1 MDLKIRVM
9 KIKGLLFGLFACAA
23 LAACTND
30 DIVENNGKGE
40 QEKVKANLTLVIGAA
55 TNSSRAAD
63 HNETGDTTDPGT
75 GVESGVTDAVVL
87 LHKEDKE
94 FAFFLTSEQLNQQGS
109 GSSITYEPQ
118 LKVAESGN
126 YGVIVILNP
135 CQEIKTAIN
144 TFIGD
149 GTLPSGK
156 ESMYDYITSYEVKAA
171 QEGEPTSVIAT
182 ENKFMMVNKVAV
194 TADVVSNEK
203 DKPST
208 ASVDVERVVSKIT
221 YMPTQTNNLYKVE
234 DTTVKY
240 TVTTTDGWRV
250 ENNIA
255 TYMTGMACGTLE
267 GSNIYE
273 HKGVYYTSTNT
284 QHPAANDN
292 PAATLFERTFV
303 ANPKAI
309 KWTTTSDNTIR
320 NWHVKLD
327 KVALVNLSNSVY
339 AVRHRATTETW
350 NTPTFFGALS
360 STEYLMDPNTA
371 VKNSGGTNY
380 ADYFYN
386 VASAVKQVQV
396 TNISDQE
403 TDDFKSYFKDLPTVA
418 DENNVGT
425 TLAYCFEN
433 IVKKANQ
440 NGNYVTGVIF
450 RGQICNEDGS
460 SYNNNVYKYKGKFYL
475 NLAEAAVNN
484 DKSVTEVE
492 ADTENLTTYEN
503 GHCYY
508 CSKDIFHHE
517 GSGTMERAIMRNN
530 AYVLKVTGFK
540 TIGSAEI
547 VFPTGEDQG
556 EDTDK
561 NFYLKL
567 TSTILPWQVRFNNIE
582 F

>member
-63 HNETGDTTDPGT
+63 NETGDTTDPGT
-75 GVESGVTDAVVL
+75 GVESDVTDAVVL
-87 LHKEDKE
+87 LHKEGKE
-94 FAFFLTSEQLNQQGS
+94 FAFFLTSEQLNKQGS
-109 GSSITYEPQ
+109 GTSITYEPQ
-118 LKVAESGN
+118 LTVAESGN

-144 TFIGD
+144 SFIGD

-156 ESMYDYITSYEVKAA
+156 ESMYDYITSYEVKATT
-171 QEGEPTSVIAT
+171 GDNPTSAIAT
-182 ENKFMMVNKVAV
+182 DNKFMMVNKVAV
-194 TADVVSNEK
+194 AANVVSNEK

-267 GSNIYE
+267 GSAIYE
-273 HKGVYYTSTNT
+273 HKGVYYTSTGT

-292 PAATLFERTFV
+292 PAATLFERTSDV
-303 ANPKAI
+303 NPEAI
-309 KWTTTSDNTIR
+309 KWTTTNENTTR
-320 NWHVKLD
+320 NWFVKLD

-339 AVRHRATTETW
+339 AVRRRATADTW
-350 NTPTFFGALS
+350 NSPTFFGTLS
-360 STEYLMDPNTA
+360 SSEYLMDPNTL
-371 VKNSGGTNY
+371 VKNNGETEY

-396 TNISDQE
+396 TNMSDQE

-418 DENNVGT
+418 DEDKVGT

-450 RGQICNEDGS
+450 RGQICNADS
-460 SYNNNVYKYKGKFYL
+460 TSYNNNVYKYKGKYYL
-475 NLAEAAVNN
+475 SLAEAAANN
-484 DKSVTEVE
+484 GKSVTEVE
-492 ADTENLTTYEN
+492 ADTDNLITYES

-547 VFPTGEDQG
+547 VFPTDDEQG

-567 TSTILPWQVRFNNIE
+567 TSTIRPWQVRFNNIE

>member
-1 MDLKIRVM
+1 M

-63 HNETGDTTDPGT
+63 NDAGDAIDPGT
-75 GVESGVTDAVVL
+75 GGESGVTDAVVL

-118 LKVAESGN
+118 LTVAESGN

-144 TFIGD
+144 AFINNSA
-149 GTLPSGK
+149 LPTGK
-156 ESMYDYITSYEVKAA
+156 NNMYDYITSYEVKAST
-171 QEGEPTSVIAT
+171 GDNPTSAIAT
-182 ENKFMMVNKVAV
+182 DNNFMMVNKVAV
-194 TADVVSNEK
+194 AANVVSNQAGT
-203 DKPST
+203 PST
-208 ASVDVERVVSKIT
+208 TSVDVERVVSKIT
-221 YMPTQTNNLYKVE
+221 YMPTQDNNLYKVE
-234 DTTVKY
+234 DVTAKY
-240 TVTTTDGWRV
+240 TVTTASGWRV
-250 ENNIA
+250 EDNIA
-255 TYMTGMACGTLE
+255 TYMTGMACGTLN
-267 GSNIYE
+267 GKNIYE
-273 HKGVYYTSTNT
+273 HKGVYYEENGTYSGSAE
-284 QHPAANDN
+284 HKGE
-292 PAATLFERTFV
+292 TLYKKMTGVDQEQ
-303 ANPKAI
+303 I
-309 KWTTTSDNTIR
+309 KWKTTQTTGSR
-320 NWHVKLD
+320 NWYVKLD

-339 AVRHRATTETW
+339 AVRHLATESNW
-350 NTPTFFGALS
+350 DPSFFGTLS
-360 STEYLMDPNTA
+360 SSNYLMDPNTVA
-371 VKNSGGTNY
+371 KNNGGTEY

-386 VASAVKQVQV
+386 VANAVKQVQV
-396 TNISDQE
+396 TNISDEE
-403 TDDFKSYFKDLPTVA
+403 TDAFKSYFKGLPTVA
-418 DENNVGT
+418 DEDKVGT

-450 RGQICNEDGS
+450 RGQICNEDGT
-460 SYNNNVYKYKGKFYL
+460 SYNNNVYKYKGKYYL
-475 NLAEAAVNN
+475 SLAEAAANN
-484 DKSVTEVE
+484 GKSVTEVE
-492 ADTENLTTYEN
+492 ADTDNLTTYES

-517 GSGTMERAIMRNN
+517 GSETMERVIMRNN

>member
-1 MDLKIRVM
+1 M

-63 HNETGDTTDPGT
+63 NETGDTTDPGT

-87 LHKEDKE
+87 LHKEGKE
-94 FAFFLTSEQLNQQGS
+94 FAFFLTSEQLNKQGS
-109 GSSITYEPQ
+109 GTSITYEPQ
-118 LKVAESGN
+118 LTVAESGN

-144 TFIGD
+144 SFIGD

-156 ESMYDYITSYEVKAA
+156 ESMYDYITSYEVKATT
-171 QEGEPTSVIAT
+171 GDNPTSAIAT
-182 ENKFMMVNKVAV
+182 DNKFMMVNKVAV
-194 TADVVSNEK
+194 AANVVSNEK

-267 GSNIYE
+267 GSAIYE
-273 HKGVYYTSTNT
+273 HKGVYYTSTGT

-292 PAATLFERTFV
+292 PAATLFERTSDV
-303 ANPKAI
+303 NPEAI
-309 KWTTTSDNTIR
+309 KWTTTNENTTR
-320 NWHVKLD
+320 NWFVKLD

-339 AVRHRATTETW
+339 AVRRRATADTW
-350 NTPTFFGALS
+350 NSPTFFGTLS
-360 STEYLMDPNTA
+360 SSEYLMDPNTL
-371 VKNSGGTNY
+371 VKNNGETEY

-396 TNISDQE
+396 TNMSDQE
-403 TDDFKSYFKDLPTVA
+403 TDDFKSYFKGLPTVA
-418 DENNVGT
+418 DEDKVGT

-450 RGQICNEDGS
+450 RGQICNADGT
-460 SYNNNVYKYKGKFYL
+460 SYNNNVYKYKGKYYL
-475 NLAEAAVNN
+475 SLAEAAANN
-484 DKSVTEVE
+484 GKSVTEVE
-492 ADTENLTTYEN
+492 ADTDNLITYES

-547 VFPTGEDQG
+547 VFPTDDEQG

>member
-1 MDLKIRVM
+1 M
-9 KIKGLLFGLFACAA
+9 FACAA
-23 LAACTND
+23 LVACTND

-63 HNETGDTTDPGT
+63 NEAGDAIDPGT
-75 GVESGVTDAVVL
+75 GGESGVTDAVVL

-118 LKVAESGN
+118 LTVAESGN

-144 TFIGD
+144 AFINNSA
-149 GTLPSGK
+149 LPTGK
-156 ESMYDYITSYEVKAA
+156 NNMYDYITSYEVKATT
-171 QEGEPTSVIAT
+171 GDNPTSAIAT
-182 ENKFMMVNKVAV
+182 DNNFMMVNKVAV
-194 TADVVSNEK
+194 AANVVSNQAGT
-203 DKPST
+203 PST
-208 ASVDVERVVSKIT
+208 TSVDVERVVSKIT
-221 YMPTQTNNLYKVE
+221 YMPTQDNNLYKVE
-234 DTTVKY
+234 DETAKY
-240 TVTTTDGWRV
+240 TVTTTSGWRV
-250 ENNIA
+250 EDNIA
-255 TYMTGMACGTLE
+255 TYMTGMACGTLN
-267 GSNIYE
+267 GKNIYE
-273 HKGVYYTSTNT
+273 HKGVYYEENGTYSGSAEHQGEALYKKMTGVD
-284 QHPAANDN
+284 Q
-292 PAATLFERTFV
+292 EQ
-303 ANPKAI
+303 I
-309 KWTTTSDNTIR
+309 KWKTTQTTGSR
-320 NWHVKLD
+320 NWYVKLD

-339 AVRHRATTETW
+339 AVRHLATESNW
-350 NTPTFFGALS
+350 DPSFFGTLS
-360 STEYLMDPNTA
+360 SSNYLMDPNTVA
-371 VKNSGGTNY
+371 KNNGGTNY

-396 TNISDQE
+396 TNISDEE
-403 TDDFKSYFKDLPTVA
+403 TDAFKSYFKDLPTVA
-418 DENNVGT
+418 DEDNVGT

-450 RGQICNEDGS
+450 RGQICNADGS
-460 SYNNNVYKYKGKFYL
+460 SYNNNVYKYKGKYYL
-475 NLAEAAVNN
+475 SLAEAAANN
-484 DKSVTEVE
+484 GKSVTEVE
-492 ADTENLTTYEN
+492 ADTDNLTTYES

-517 GSGTMERAIMRNN
+517 GSETMERVIMRNN

>member
-1 MDLKIRVM
+1 M

-63 HNETGDTTDPGT
+63 ADNETGDTTDPGT
-75 GVESGVTDAVVL
+75 DGESGVTDAVVL
-87 LHKEDKE
+87 LHKVGKE
-94 FAFFLTSEQLNQQGS
+94 FAFFLTGEQQLNKQGS
-109 GSSITYEPQ
+109 GTSITYEPQ
-118 LKVAESGN
+118 LTVTESGN

-144 TFIGD
+144 SFIGN
-149 GTLPSGK
+149 GTLPTGK

-194 TADVVSNEK
+194 TADVVSNQAGT
-203 DKPST
+203 PST
-208 ASVDVERVVSKIT
+208 TSVDVERVVSKIT
-221 YMPTQTNNLYKVE
+221 YMPTQDNNLYKVE
-234 DTTVKY
+234 DVTAEY
-240 TVTTTDGWRV
+240 TVTTASGWRV
-250 ENNIA
+250 EDNIA
-255 TYMTGMACGTLE
+255 TYMTGMACGTLNE
-267 GSNIYE
+267 QKIYE
-273 HKGVYYTSTNT
+273 HRGVYYEENGTYSGSAEHQGEVLYKKMTEVD
-284 QHPAANDN
+284 Q
-292 PAATLFERTFV
+292 
-303 ANPKAI
+303 KQI
-309 KWTTTSDNTIR
+309 KWKTTQTTGSR
-320 NWHVKLD
+320 NWYVKLD

-339 AVRHRATTETW
+339 AVRHLATESNW
-350 NTPTFFGALS
+350 TPSFFGTLS
-360 STEYLMDPNTA
+360 SSNYLMDPNTVA
-371 VKNSGGTNY
+371 KNNGGTNY

-396 TNISDQE
+396 TNISGEEADA
-403 TDDFKSYFKDLPTVA
+403 FKSYFKDLPTVA

-440 NGNYVTGVIF
+440 NENYVTGVIF
-450 RGQICNEDGS
+450 RGRICNEDGT
-460 SYNNNVYKYKGKFYL
+460 SYNNNVYKYNGKFYL
-475 NLAEAAVNN
+475 NLAEAAANN

-492 ADTENLTTYEN
+492 ADTDNLITYES

-547 VFPTGEDQG
+547 VFPTDDEQG

>member
-30 DIVENNGKGE
+30 DIVENSGKGE

-63 HNETGDTTDPGT
+63 NETGDTTDPGT

-87 LHKEDKE
+87 LHKEGKE
-94 FAFFLTSEQLNQQGS
+94 FAFFLTSEQLNKQGS
-109 GSSITYEPQ
+109 GTSITYEPQ
-118 LKVAESGN
+118 LTVAESGN

-144 TFIGD
+144 SFIGD

-156 ESMYDYITSYEVKAA
+156 ESMYDYITSYEVKATT
-171 QEGEPTSVIAT
+171 GDNPTSAIAT
-182 ENKFMMVNKVAV
+182 DNKFMMVNKVAV
-194 TADVVSNEK
+194 AANVVSNEK

-267 GSNIYE
+267 GSAIYE
-273 HKGVYYTSTNT
+273 HKGVYYTSTGT

-292 PAATLFERTFV
+292 PAATLFERTSDV
-303 ANPKAI
+303 NPEAI
-309 KWTTTSDNTIR
+309 KWTTTNENTTR
-320 NWHVKLD
+320 NWFVKLD

-339 AVRHRATTETW
+339 AVRRRATADTW
-350 NTPTFFGALS
+350 NSPTFFGTLS
-360 STEYLMDPNTA
+360 SSEYLMDPNTL
-371 VKNSGGTNY
+371 VKNNGETEY

-396 TNISDQE
+396 TNMSDQE

-418 DENNVGT
+418 DEDKVGT

-450 RGQICNEDGS
+450 RGQICNADGT
-460 SYNNNVYKYKGKFYL
+460 SYNNNVYKYKGKYYL
-475 NLAEAAVNN
+475 SLAEAAANN
-484 DKSVTEVE
+484 GKSVTEVE
-492 ADTENLTTYEN
+492 ADTDNLITYES

-547 VFPTGEDQG
+547 VFPTDDEQG

>member
-1 MDLKIRVM
+1 M

-63 HNETGDTTDPGT
+63 NEAGDAIDPGT
-75 GVESGVTDAVVL
+75 GGESGVTDAVVL

-118 LKVAESGN
+118 LTVAESGN

-144 TFIGD
+144 SFIGN

-156 ESMYDYITSYEVKAA
+156 ESMYDYITSYEVKATT
-171 QEGEPTSVIAT
+171 GDNPTSVIAT
-182 ENKFMMVNKVAV
+182 DNKFMMVNKVAV
-194 TADVVSNEK
+194 AANVVSNQAGT
-203 DKPST
+203 PST
-208 ASVDVERVVSKIT
+208 TSVDVERVVSKIT
-221 YMPTQTNNLYKVE
+221 YMPTQDNNLYKVE
-234 DTTVKY
+234 DVTAKY
-240 TVTTTDGWRV
+240 TVTTASGWRV
-250 ENNIA
+250 EDNIA
-255 TYMTGMACGTLE
+255 TYMTGMACGTLN
-267 GSNIYE
+267 GKNIYE
-273 HKGVYYTSTNT
+273 HKGVYYEENGTYSGSAE
-284 QHPAANDN
+284 HKGE
-292 PAATLFERTFV
+292 TLYKKMTGVDQEQ
-303 ANPKAI
+303 I
-309 KWTTTSDNTIR
+309 KWKTTQTTGSR
-320 NWHVKLD
+320 NWYVKLD

-339 AVRHRATTETW
+339 AVRHLATESNW
-350 NTPTFFGALS
+350 DPSFFGALS
-360 STEYLMDPNTA
+360 SSNYLMDPNTVA
-371 VKNSGGTNY
+371 KNNGGTEY

-386 VASAVKQVQV
+386 VANAVKQVQV
-396 TNISDQE
+396 TNISDEE
-403 TDDFKSYFKDLPTVA
+403 TDAFKSYFKGLPTVA
-418 DENNVGT
+418 DEDKVGT

-450 RGQICNEDGS
+450 RGQICNEDGT
-460 SYNNNVYKYKGKFYL
+460 SYNNNVYKYKGKYYL
-475 NLAEAAVNN
+475 SLAEAAANN
-484 DKSVTEVE
+484 GKSVTEVE
-492 ADTENLTTYEN
+492 ADTDNLITYES

-547 VFPTGEDQG
+547 VFPTDDDQG

>member
-1 MDLKIRVM
+1 M

-63 HNETGDTTDPGT
+63 NETGDITDPGT

-87 LHKEDKE
+87 LHKEGKE
-94 FAFFLTSEQLNQQGS
+94 FAFFLTSEQLNKQGS
-109 GSSITYEPQ
+109 GTSITYEPQ
-118 LKVAESGN
+118 LTVAESGN

-144 TFIGD
+144 SFIGD

-156 ESMYDYITSYEVKAA
+156 ESMYDYITSYEVKATT
-171 QEGEPTSVIAT
+171 GDNPTSAIAT
-182 ENKFMMVNKVAV
+182 DNKFMMVNKVAV
-194 TADVVSNEK
+194 AANVVSNEK

-267 GSNIYE
+267 GSAIYE
-273 HKGVYYTSTNT
+273 HKGVYYTSTGT

-292 PAATLFERTFV
+292 PAATLFERTSDV
-303 ANPKAI
+303 NPEAI
-309 KWTTTSDNTIR
+309 KWTTTNENTTR
-320 NWHVKLD
+320 NWFVKLD

-339 AVRHRATTETW
+339 AVRRRATADTW
-350 NTPTFFGALS
+350 NSPTFFGALS
-360 STEYLMDPNTA
+360 SSEYLMDPNTL
-371 VKNSGGTNY
+371 VKNNGETEY

-396 TNISDQE
+396 TNMSDQE

-418 DENNVGT
+418 DEDKVGT

-450 RGQICNEDGS
+450 RGQICNADS
-460 SYNNNVYKYKGKFYL
+460 TSYNNNVYKYKGKYYL
-475 NLAEAAVNN
+475 SLAEAAANN
-484 DKSVTEVE
+484 GKSVTEVE
-492 ADTENLTTYEN
+492 ADTDNLITYES

-547 VFPTGEDQG
+547 VFPTDDEQG

-567 TSTILPWQVRFNNIE
+567 TSTILSWQVRFNNIE

>member
-1 MDLKIRVM
+1 M

-63 HNETGDTTDPGT
+63 NETGDTTDPGT

-87 LHKEDKE
+87 LHKEGKE
-94 FAFFLTSEQLNQQGS
+94 FAFFLTSEQLNKQGS
-109 GSSITYEPQ
+109 GTSITYEPQ
-118 LKVAESGN
+118 LTVAESGN

-144 TFIGD
+144 SFIGD

-156 ESMYDYITSYEVKAA
+156 ESMYDYITSYEVKATT
-171 QEGEPTSVIAT
+171 GDNPTSAIAT
-182 ENKFMMVNKVAV
+182 DNKFMMVNKVAV
-194 TADVVSNEK
+194 AANVVSNEK

-267 GSNIYE
+267 GSAIYE
-273 HKGVYYTSTNT
+273 HKGVYYTSTGT

-292 PAATLFERTFV
+292 PAATLFERTSDV
-303 ANPKAI
+303 NPEAI
-309 KWTTTSDNTIR
+309 KWTTTNENTTR
-320 NWHVKLD
+320 NWFVKLD

-339 AVRHRATTETW
+339 AVRRRATADTW
-350 NTPTFFGALS
+350 NSPTFFGTLS
-360 STEYLMDPNTA
+360 SSEYLMDPNTL
-371 VKNSGGTNY
+371 VKNNGETEY

-396 TNISDQE
+396 TNMSDQE

-418 DENNVGT
+418 DEDKVGT

-450 RGQICNEDGS
+450 RGQICNADGS
-460 SYNNNVYKYKGKFYL
+460 SYNNNVYKYKGKYYL
-475 NLAEAAVNN
+475 SLAEAAANN
-484 DKSVTEVE
+484 GKSVTEVE
-492 ADTENLTTYEN
+492 ADTDNLTTYES

-517 GSGTMERAIMRNN
+517 GSETMERVIMRNN

-567 TSTILPWQVRFNNIE
+567 TSTILSWQVRFNNIE

>member
-63 HNETGDTTDPGT
+63 NETGDTTDPGT

-87 LHKEDKE
+87 LHKEGKE
-94 FAFFLTSEQLNQQGS
+94 FAFFLTSEQLNKQGS
-109 GSSITYEPQ
+109 GTSITYEPQ
-118 LKVAESGN
+118 LTVAESGN

-144 TFIGD
+144 SFIGD

-156 ESMYDYITSYEVKAA
+156 ESMYDYITSYEVKATT
-171 QEGEPTSVIAT
+171 GDNPTSAIAT
-182 ENKFMMVNKVAV
+182 DNKFMMVNKVAV
-194 TADVVSNEK
+194 AANVVSNEK

-267 GSNIYE
+267 GSAIYE
-273 HKGVYYTSTNT
+273 HKGVYYTSTGT

-292 PAATLFERTFV
+292 PAATLFERTSDV
-303 ANPKAI
+303 NPEAI
-309 KWTTTSDNTIR
+309 KWTTTNENTTR
-320 NWHVKLD
+320 NWFVKLD

-339 AVRHRATTETW
+339 AVRRRATADTW
-350 NTPTFFGALS
+350 NSPTFFGALS
-360 STEYLMDPNTA
+360 SSEYLMDPNTL
-371 VKNSGGTNY
+371 VKNNGETEY

-396 TNISDQE
+396 TNMSDQE

-418 DENNVGT
+418 DEDKVGT

-450 RGQICNEDGS
+450 RGQICNADGT
-460 SYNNNVYKYKGKFYL
+460 SYNNNVYKYKGKYYL
-475 NLAEAAVNN
+475 SLAEAAANN
-484 DKSVTEVE
+484 GKSVTEVE
-492 ADTENLTTYEN
+492 ADTDNLITYES

-547 VFPTGEDQG
+547 VFPTDDEQG

>member
-55 TNSSRAAD
+55 TNSSRTAD
-63 HNETGDTTDPGT
+63 NETGDTTDPGT

-87 LHKEDKE
+87 LHKEGKE
-94 FAFFLTSEQLNQQGS
+94 FAFFLTSEQLNKQGS
-109 GSSITYEPQ
+109 GTSITYEPQ

-144 TFIGD
+144 SFIGD

-156 ESMYDYITSYEVKAA
+156 ESMYDYITSYEVKATT
-171 QEGEPTSVIAT
+171 GDNPTSAIAT
-182 ENKFMMVNKVAV
+182 DNKVMMVNKVAV
-194 TADVVSNEK
+194 AANVVANQAGT
-203 DKPST
+203 PST
-208 ASVDVERVVSKIT
+208 TSVDVERVVSKIT

-267 GSNIYE
+267 GSAIYE
-273 HKGVYYTSTNT
+273 HKGVYYTSTGT
-284 QHPAANDN
+284 QHPEANDN
-292 PAATLFERTFV
+292 PAATLFERTSV
-303 ANPKAI
+303 VNPEAI
-309 KWTTTSDNTIR
+309 KWTTTNENTTR
-320 NWHVKLD
+320 NWFVKLD

-339 AVRHRATTETW
+339 AVRHRATADTW
-350 NTPTFFGALS
+350 NSPTFFGTLS
-360 STEYLMDPNTA
+360 SSEYLMDPNTL
-371 VKNSGGTNY
+371 VKNNGGTEY

-386 VASAVKQVQV
+386 VANAVKQVQV
-396 TNISDQE
+396 TNISDEE
-403 TDDFKSYFKDLPTVA
+403 TDAFKSYFKGLPTVA
-418 DENNVGT
+418 DEDKVGT

-450 RGQICNEDGS
+450 RGQICNEDGT
-460 SYNNNVYKYKGKFYL
+460 SYNNNVYKYKGKYYL
-475 NLAEAAVNN
+475 SLAEAAANN
-484 DKSVTEVE
+484 GKSVTEVE
-492 ADTENLTTYEN
+492 ADTDNLITYES

-547 VFPTGEDQG
+547 VFPTDDEQG

>member
-63 HNETGDTTDPGT
+63 NETGDTTDPGT

-87 LHKEDKE
+87 LHKEGKE
-94 FAFFLTSEQLNQQGS
+94 FAFFLTSEQLNKQGS
-109 GSSITYEPQ
+109 GTSITYEPQ

-135 CQEIKTAIN
+135 CQDIKNAIN
-144 TFIGD
+144 TFIGN
-149 GTLPSGK
+149 GTLPTGK
-156 ESMYDYITSYEVKAA
+156 NNMYDYITSYEVKATT
-171 QEGEPTSVIAT
+171 GDNPTSAIAT
-182 ENKFMMVNKVAV
+182 DNKFMMVNKVAAA
-194 TADVVSNEK
+194 ADVVSNQAGT
-203 DKPST
+203 PST
-208 ASVDVERVVSKIT
+208 TSVDVERVVSKIT

-267 GSNIYE
+267 GSAIYE
-273 HKGVYYTSTNT
+273 HKGVYYTSTGT
-284 QHPAANDN
+284 QHPEANDN
-292 PAATLFERTFV
+292 PAATLFERTSDV
-303 ANPKAI
+303 NPEAI
-309 KWTTTSDNTIR
+309 KWTTTNENTTR
-320 NWHVKLD
+320 NWFVKLD

-339 AVRHRATTETW
+339 AVRRRATADTW
-350 NTPTFFGALS
+350 NSPTFFGTLS
-360 STEYLMDPNTA
+360 SSEYLMDPNTL
-371 VKNSGGTNY
+371 VKNNGETEY

-396 TNISDQE
+396 TNMSDQE

-418 DENNVGT
+418 DEDKVGT

-450 RGQICNEDGS
+450 RGQICNADGT
-460 SYNNNVYKYKGKFYL
+460 SYNNNVYKYKGKYYL
-475 NLAEAAVNN
+475 SLAEAAANN

-492 ADTENLTTYEN
+492 ADTDNLITYES

-547 VFPTGEDQG
+547 VFPTDDEQG

>member
-1 MDLKIRVM
+1 MDLKIRVL

-63 HNETGDTTDPGT
+63 NETGDTTDPGT

-87 LHKEDKE
+87 LHKEGKE
-94 FAFFLTSEQLNQQGS
+94 FAFFLTSEQLNKQGS
-109 GSSITYEPQ
+109 GTSITYEPQ
-118 LKVAESGN
+118 LTVAESGN

-144 TFIGD
+144 SFIGD

-156 ESMYDYITSYEVKAA
+156 ESMYDYITSYEVKATT
-171 QEGEPTSVIAT
+171 GDNPTSAIAT
-182 ENKFMMVNKVAV
+182 DNKFMMVNKVAV
-194 TADVVSNEK
+194 AANVVSNEK

-267 GSNIYE
+267 GSAIYE
-273 HKGVYYTSTNT
+273 HKGVYYTSTGT

-292 PAATLFERTFV
+292 PAATLFERTSDV
-303 ANPKAI
+303 NPEAI
-309 KWTTTSDNTIR
+309 KWTTTNENTTR
-320 NWHVKLD
+320 NWFVKLD

-339 AVRHRATTETW
+339 AVRRRATADTW
-350 NTPTFFGALS
+350 NSPTFFGTLS
-360 STEYLMDPNTA
+360 SSEYLMDPNTL
-371 VKNSGGTNY
+371 VKNNGETEY

-396 TNISDQE
+396 TNMSDQE

-418 DENNVGT
+418 DEDKVGT

-450 RGQICNEDGS
+450 RGQICNADGT
-460 SYNNNVYKYKGKFYL
+460 SYNNNVYKYKGKYYL
-475 NLAEAAVNN
+475 SLAEAAANN
-484 DKSVTEVE
+484 GKSVTEVE
-492 ADTENLTTYEN
+492 ADTDNLITYES

-547 VFPTGEDQG
+547 VFPTDDEQG

>member
-1 MDLKIRVM
+1 M

-63 HNETGDTTDPGT
+63 NETGDTTDPGT

-87 LHKEDKE
+87 LHKEGKE
-94 FAFFLTSEQLNQQGS
+94 FAFFLTSEQLNKQGS
-109 GSSITYEPQ
+109 GTSITYEPQ
-118 LKVAESGN
+118 LTVAESGN

-144 TFIGD
+144 SFIGD

-156 ESMYDYITSYEVKAA
+156 ESMYDYITSYEVKATT
-171 QEGEPTSVIAT
+171 GDNPTSAIAT
-182 ENKFMMVNKVAV
+182 DNKFMMVNKVAV
-194 TADVVSNEK
+194 AANVVSNEK

-267 GSNIYE
+267 GSAIYE
-273 HKGVYYTSTNT
+273 HKGVYYTSTGT

-292 PAATLFERTFV
+292 PAATLFERTSDV
-303 ANPKAI
+303 NPEAI
-309 KWTTTSDNTIR
+309 KWTTTNENTTR
-320 NWHVKLD
+320 NWFVKLD

-339 AVRHRATTETW
+339 AVRRRATADTW
-350 NTPTFFGALS
+350 NSPTFFGTLS
-360 STEYLMDPNTA
+360 SSEYLMDPNTL
-371 VKNSGGTNY
+371 VKNNGETEY

-396 TNISDQE
+396 TNMSDQE

-418 DENNVGT
+418 DEDKVGI

-450 RGQICNEDGS
+450 RGQICNADGT
-460 SYNNNVYKYKGKFYL
+460 SYNNNVYKYKGKYYL
-475 NLAEAAVNN
+475 SLAEAAANN
-484 DKSVTEVE
+484 GKSVTEVE
-492 ADTENLTTYEN
+492 ADTDNLITYES

-547 VFPTGEDQG
+547 VFPTDDEQG

>member
-1 MDLKIRVM
+1 M

-30 DIVENNGKGE
+30 DIVENNDKGE

-63 HNETGDTTDPGT
+63 NETGDTTDPGT

-87 LHKEDKE
+87 LHKEGKE
-94 FAFFLTSEQLNQQGS
+94 FAFFLTSEQLNKQGS
-109 GSSITYEPQ
+109 GTSITYEPQ
-118 LKVAESGN
+118 LTVAESGN

-144 TFIGD
+144 SFIGD

-156 ESMYDYITSYEVKAA
+156 ESMYDYITSYEVKATT
-171 QEGEPTSVIAT
+171 GDNPTSAIAT
-182 ENKFMMVNKVAV
+182 DNKFMMVNKVAV
-194 TADVVSNEK
+194 AANVVSNEK

-267 GSNIYE
+267 GSAIYE
-273 HKGVYYTSTNT
+273 HKGVYYTSTGT
-284 QHPAANDN
+284 QHPEANDN
-292 PAATLFERTFV
+292 PAATLFERTSDV
-303 ANPKAI
+303 NPEAI
-309 KWTTTSDNTIR
+309 KWTTTNENTTR
-320 NWHVKLD
+320 NWFVKLD

-339 AVRHRATTETW
+339 AVRRRATADTW
-350 NTPTFFGALS
+350 NSPTFFGTLS
-360 STEYLMDPNTA
+360 SSEYLMDPNTL
-371 VKNSGGTNY
+371 VKNNGETEY

-396 TNISDQE
+396 TNMSDQE

-418 DENNVGT
+418 DEDKVGT

-450 RGQICNEDGS
+450 RGQICNADGT
-460 SYNNNVYKYKGKFYL
+460 SYNNNVYKYKGKYYL
-475 NLAEAAVNN
+475 SLAEAAANN
-484 DKSVTEVE
+484 GKSVTEVE
-492 ADTENLTTYEN
+492 ADTDNLITYES

-547 VFPTGEDQG
+547 VFPTDDEQR
-556 EDTDK
+556 EDTVK

>member
-1 MDLKIRVM
+1 M

-63 HNETGDTTDPGT
+63 NETGDTTDPGT

-87 LHKEDKE
+87 LHKEGKE
-94 FAFFLTSEQLNQQGS
+94 FAFFLTSEQLNKQGS
-109 GSSITYEPQ
+109 GTSITYEPQ
-118 LKVAESGN
+118 LTVAESGN

-144 TFIGD
+144 SFIGD

-156 ESMYDYITSYEVKAA
+156 ESMYDYITSYEVKATT
-171 QEGEPTSVIAT
+171 GDNPTSAIAT
-182 ENKFMMVNKVAV
+182 DNKFMMVNKVAV
-194 TADVVSNEK
+194 AANVVSNEK

-267 GSNIYE
+267 GSAIYE
-273 HKGVYYTSTNT
+273 HKGVYYTSTGT

-292 PAATLFERTFV
+292 PAATLFERTSDV
-303 ANPKAI
+303 NPEAI
-309 KWTTTSDNTIR
+309 KWTTTNENTTR
-320 NWHVKLD
+320 NWFVKLD

-339 AVRHRATTETW
+339 AVRRRATADTW
-350 NTPTFFGALS
+350 NSPTFFGTLS
-360 STEYLMDPNTA
+360 SSEYLMDPNTL
-371 VKNSGGTNY
+371 VKNNGETEY

-396 TNISDQE
+396 TNMSDQE

-418 DENNVGT
+418 DEDKVGT

-450 RGQICNEDGS
+450 RGQICNADGT
-460 SYNNNVYKYKGKFYL
+460 SYNNNVYKYKGKYYL
-475 NLAEAAVNN
+475 SLAEAAANN
-484 DKSVTEVE
+484 GKSVTEVE
-492 ADTENLTTYEN
+492 ADTDNLITYES

-530 AYVLKVTGFK
+530 AYVMKVTGFK

-547 VFPTGEDQG
+547 VFPTDDEQG

>member
-1 MDLKIRVM
+1 MDLKIRVI

-63 HNETGDTTDPGT
+63 NETGDTTDPGT

-87 LHKEDKE
+87 LHKEGKE
-94 FAFFLTSEQLNQQGS
+94 FAFFLTSEQLNKQGS
-109 GSSITYEPQ
+109 GTSITYEPQ
-118 LKVAESGN
+118 LTVAESGN

-144 TFIGD
+144 SFIGD

-156 ESMYDYITSYEVKAA
+156 ESMYDYITSYEVKATT
-171 QEGEPTSVIAT
+171 GDNPTSAIAT
-182 ENKFMMVNKVAV
+182 DNKFMMVNKVAV
-194 TADVVSNEK
+194 AANVVSNEK

-267 GSNIYE
+267 GSAIYE
-273 HKGVYYTSTNT
+273 HKGVYYTSTGT

-292 PAATLFERTFV
+292 PAATLFERTSDV
-303 ANPKAI
+303 NPEAI
-309 KWTTTSDNTIR
+309 KWTTTNENTTR
-320 NWHVKLD
+320 NWFVKLD

-339 AVRHRATTETW
+339 AVRRRATADTW
-350 NTPTFFGALS
+350 NSPTFFGTLS
-360 STEYLMDPNTA
+360 SSEYLMDPNTL
-371 VKNSGGTNY
+371 VKNNGETEY

-396 TNISDQE
+396 TNMSDQE

-418 DENNVGT
+418 DEDKVGT

-450 RGQICNEDGS
+450 RGQICNADGT
-460 SYNNNVYKYKGKFYL
+460 SYNNNVYKYKGKYYL
-475 NLAEAAVNN
+475 SLAEAAANN
-484 DKSVTEVE
+484 GKSVTEVE
-492 ADTENLTTYEN
+492 ADTDNLITYES

-547 VFPTGEDQG
+547 VFPTDDEQG

>member
-1 MDLKIRVM
+1 M

-63 HNETGDTTDPGT
+63 NETGDTTDPGT

-87 LHKEDKE
+87 LHKEGKE
-94 FAFFLTSEQLNQQGS
+94 FAFFLTSEQLNKQGS
-109 GSSITYEPQ
+109 GTSITYEPQ
-118 LKVAESGN
+118 LTVAESGN

-144 TFIGD
+144 SFIGD

-156 ESMYDYITSYEVKAA
+156 ESMYDYITSYEVKATT
-171 QEGEPTSVIAT
+171 GDNPTSAIAT
-182 ENKFMMVNKVAV
+182 DNKFMMVNKVAV
-194 TADVVSNEK
+194 AANVVSNEK

-221 YMPTQTNNLYKVE
+221 YMPTQTNNFYKVE

-267 GSNIYE
+267 GSAIYE
-273 HKGVYYTSTNT
+273 HKGVYYTSTGT

-292 PAATLFERTFV
+292 PAATLFERTSDV
-303 ANPKAI
+303 NPEAI
-309 KWTTTSDNTIR
+309 KWTTTNENTTR
-320 NWHVKLD
+320 NWFVKLD

-339 AVRHRATTETW
+339 AVRRRATADTW
-350 NTPTFFGALS
+350 NSPTFFGTLS
-360 STEYLMDPNTA
+360 SSEYLMDPNTL
-371 VKNSGGTNY
+371 VKNNGETEY

-396 TNISDQE
+396 TNMSDQE

-418 DENNVGT
+418 DEDKVGT

-450 RGQICNEDGS
+450 RGQICNADGT
-460 SYNNNVYKYKGKFYL
+460 SYNNNVYKYKGKYYL
-475 NLAEAAVNN
+475 SLAEAAANN
-484 DKSVTEVE
+484 GKSVTEVE
-492 ADTENLTTYEN
+492 ADTDNLITYES

-547 VFPTGEDQG
+547 VFPTDDEQG

>member
-1 MDLKIRVM
+1 M

-63 HNETGDTTDPGT
+63 NETGDTTDPGT

-87 LHKEDKE
+87 LHKEGKE
-94 FAFFLTSEQLNQQGS
+94 FAFFLTSEQLNKQGS
-109 GSSITYEPQ
+109 GTSITYEPQ
-118 LKVAESGN
+118 LTVAESGN

-144 TFIGD
+144 SFIGD

-156 ESMYDYITSYEVKAA
+156 ESMYDYITSYEVKATT
-171 QEGEPTSVIAT
+171 GDNPTSAIAT
-182 ENKFMMVNKVAV
+182 DNKFMMVNKVAV
-194 TADVVSNEK
+194 AANVVSNEK

-267 GSNIYE
+267 GSAIYE
-273 HKGVYYTSTNT
+273 HKGVYYTSTGT

-292 PAATLFERTFV
+292 PAATLFERTSDV
-303 ANPKAI
+303 NPEAI
-309 KWTTTSDNTIR
+309 KWTTTNENTTR
-320 NWHVKLD
+320 NWFVKLD

-339 AVRHRATTETW
+339 AVRRRATADTW
-350 NTPTFFGALS
+350 NSPTFFGTLS
-360 STEYLMDPNTA
+360 SSEYLMDPNTL
-371 VKNSGGTNY
+371 VKNNGETEY

-396 TNISDQE
+396 TNMSDQE

-418 DENNVGT
+418 DEDKVGT

-450 RGQICNEDGS
+450 RGQICNVDGT
-460 SYNNNVYKYKGKFYL
+460 SYNNNVYKYKGKYYL
-475 NLAEAAVNN
+475 SLAEAAANN
-484 DKSVTEVE
+484 GKSVTEVE
-492 ADTENLTTYEN
+492 ADTDNLITYES

-547 VFPTGEDQG
+547 VFPTDDEQG

>member
-1 MDLKIRVM
+1 M

-63 HNETGDTTDPGT
+63 NEAGDAIDPGT
-75 GVESGVTDAVVL
+75 GGESGVTDAVVL

-118 LKVAESGN
+118 LTVAESGN

-144 TFIGD
+144 SFIGN

-156 ESMYDYITSYEVKAA
+156 ESMYDYITSYEVKATT
-171 QEGEPTSVIAT
+171 GDNPTSVIAT
-182 ENKFMMVNKVAV
+182 DNKFMMVNKVAV
-194 TADVVSNEK
+194 AANVVSNQAGT
-203 DKPST
+203 PST
-208 ASVDVERVVSKIT
+208 TSVDVERVVSKIT
-221 YMPTQTNNLYKVE
+221 YMPTQDNNLYKVE
-234 DTTVKY
+234 DVTAKY
-240 TVTTTDGWRV
+240 TVTTASGWRV
-250 ENNIA
+250 EDNIA
-255 TYMTGMACGTLE
+255 TYMTGMACGTLN
-267 GSNIYE
+267 GKNIYE
-273 HKGVYYTSTNT
+273 HKGVYYEENGTYSGSAE
-284 QHPAANDN
+284 HKGE
-292 PAATLFERTFV
+292 TLYKKMTGVDQEQ
-303 ANPKAI
+303 I
-309 KWTTTSDNTIR
+309 KWKTTQTTGSR
-320 NWHVKLD
+320 NWYVKLD

-339 AVRHRATTETW
+339 AVRHLATESNW
-350 NTPTFFGALS
+350 DPSFFGRLS
-360 STEYLMDPNTA
+360 SSNYLMDPNTVA
-371 VKNSGGTNY
+371 KNNGGTEY

-386 VASAVKQVQV
+386 VANAVKQVQV
-396 TNISDQE
+396 TNISDEE
-403 TDDFKSYFKDLPTVA
+403 TDAFKSYFKGLPTVA
-418 DENNVGT
+418 DEDNVGT

-450 RGQICNEDGS
+450 RGQICNEDGT
-460 SYNNNVYKYKGKFYL
+460 SYNNNVYKYKGKYYL
-475 NLAEAAVNN
+475 SLAEAAANN
-484 DKSVTEVE
+484 GKSVTEVE
-492 ADTENLTTYEN
+492 ADTDNLITYES

-547 VFPTGEDQG
+547 VFPTDDDQG

>member
-1 MDLKIRVM
+1 M

-63 HNETGDTTDPGT
+63 NETGDTTDPGT

-87 LHKEDKE
+87 LHKEGKE
-94 FAFFLTSEQLNQQGS
+94 FAFFLTSEQLNKQGS
-109 GSSITYEPQ
+109 GTSITYEPQ
-118 LKVAESGN
+118 LTVAESGN

-135 CQEIKTAIN
+135 CQVIKTAIN
-144 TFIGD
+144 SFIGD

-156 ESMYDYITSYEVKAA
+156 ESMYDYITSYEVKATT
-171 QEGEPTSVIAT
+171 GDNPTSAIAT
-182 ENKFMMVNKVAV
+182 DNKFMMVNKVAV
-194 TADVVSNEK
+194 AANVVSNEK
-203 DKPST
+203 DKPYT

-267 GSNIYE
+267 GSAIYE
-273 HKGVYYTSTNT
+273 HKGVYYTSTGT

-292 PAATLFERTFV
+292 PAATLFERTSDV
-303 ANPKAI
+303 NPEAI
-309 KWTTTSDNTIR
+309 KWTTTNENTTR
-320 NWHVKLD
+320 NWFVKLD

-339 AVRHRATTETW
+339 AVRRRATADTW
-350 NTPTFFGALS
+350 NSPTFFGTLS
-360 STEYLMDPNTA
+360 SSEYLMDPNTL
-371 VKNSGGTNY
+371 VKNNGETEY

-396 TNISDQE
+396 TNMSDQE

-418 DENNVGT
+418 DEDKVGT

-450 RGQICNEDGS
+450 RGQICNADGT
-460 SYNNNVYKYKGKFYL
+460 SYNNNVYKYKGKYYL
-475 NLAEAAVNN
+475 SLAEAAANN
-484 DKSVTEVE
+484 GKSVTEVE
-492 ADTENLTTYEN
+492 ADTDNLITYES

-547 VFPTGEDQG
+547 VFPTDDEQG

>member
-63 HNETGDTTDPGT
+63 NETGDTTDPGT

-87 LHKEDKE
+87 LHKEGKE
-94 FAFFLTSEQLNQQGS
+94 FAFFLTSEQLNKQGS
-109 GSSITYEPQ
+109 GTSITYEPQ
-118 LKVAESGN
+118 LTVAESGN

-144 TFIGD
+144 SFIGD

-156 ESMYDYITSYEVKAA
+156 ESMYDYITSYEVKATT
-171 QEGEPTSVIAT
+171 GDNPTSAIAT
-182 ENKFMMVNKVAV
+182 DNKFMMVNKVAV
-194 TADVVSNEK
+194 AANVVSNEK

-267 GSNIYE
+267 GSAIYE
-273 HKGVYYTSTNT
+273 HKGVYYTSTGT

-292 PAATLFERTFV
+292 PAATLFERTSDV
-303 ANPKAI
+303 NPEAI
-309 KWTTTSDNTIR
+309 KWTTTNENTTR
-320 NWHVKLD
+320 NWFVKLD

-339 AVRHRATTETW
+339 AVRRRATADTW
-350 NTPTFFGALS
+350 NSPTFFGTLS
-360 STEYLMDPNTA
+360 SSEYLMDPNTL
-371 VKNSGGTNY
+371 VKKNGETEY

-396 TNISDQE
+396 TNMSDQE

-418 DENNVGT
+418 DEDKVGT

-450 RGQICNEDGS
+450 RGQICNADS
-460 SYNNNVYKYKGKFYL
+460 TSYNNNVYKYKGKYYL
-475 NLAEAAVNN
+475 SLAEAAANN
-484 DKSVTEVE
+484 GKSVTEVE
-492 ADTENLTTYEN
+492 ADTDNLITYES

-547 VFPTGEDQG
+547 VFPTDDEQG

-567 TSTILPWQVRFNNIE
+567 TSTILSWQVRFNNIE

>member
-63 HNETGDTTDPGT
+63 NETGDTTDPGT

-87 LHKEDKE
+87 LHKEGKE
-94 FAFFLTSEQLNQQGS
+94 FAFFLTSEQLNKQGS
-109 GSSITYEPQ
+109 GTSITYEPQ
-118 LKVAESGN
+118 LTVAESGN

-144 TFIGD
+144 SFIGD

-156 ESMYDYITSYEVKAA
+156 ESMYDYITSYEVKATT
-171 QEGEPTSVIAT
+171 GDNPTSAIAT
-182 ENKFMMVNKVAV
+182 DNKFMMVNKVAV
-194 TADVVSNEK
+194 AANVFSNEK

-267 GSNIYE
+267 GSAIYE
-273 HKGVYYTSTNT
+273 HKGVYYTSTGT

-292 PAATLFERTFV
+292 PAATLFERTSDV
-303 ANPKAI
+303 NPEAI
-309 KWTTTSDNTIR
+309 KWTTTNEITTR
-320 NWHVKLD
+320 NWFVKLD

-339 AVRHRATTETW
+339 AVRRRATADTW
-350 NTPTFFGALS
+350 NSPTFFGTLS
-360 STEYLMDPNTA
+360 SSEYLMDPNTL
-371 VKNSGGTNY
+371 VKNNGETEY

-396 TNISDQE
+396 TNMSDQE

-418 DENNVGT
+418 DEDKVGT

-450 RGQICNEDGS
+450 RGQICNADGT
-460 SYNNNVYKYKGKFYL
+460 SYNNNVYKYKGKYYL
-475 NLAEAAVNN
+475 SLAEAAANN
-484 DKSVTEVE
+484 GKSVTEVE
-492 ADTENLTTYEN
+492 ADTDNLITYES

-547 VFPTGEDQG
+547 VFPTDDEQG

>member
-63 HNETGDTTDPGT
+63 NETGDTTDPGT

-87 LHKEDKE
+87 LHKEGKE
-94 FAFFLTSEQLNQQGS
+94 FAFFLTSEQLNKQGS
-109 GSSITYEPQ
+109 GTSITYEPQ

-144 TFIGD
+144 SFIGD

-156 ESMYDYITSYEVKAA
+156 ESMYDYITSYEVKATT
-171 QEGEPTSVIAT
+171 GDNPTSAIAT
-182 ENKFMMVNKVAV
+182 DNKFMMVNKVAV
-194 TADVVSNEK
+194 AANVVSNEK

-221 YMPTQTNNLYKVE
+221 YMPTQDNNLYKVE

-250 ENNIA
+250 DNNIA

-267 GSNIYE
+267 GSAIYE
-273 HKGVYYTSTNT
+273 HKGVYYTSTGT
-284 QHPAANDN
+284 QHPEANDN
-292 PAATLFERTFV
+292 PAATLFERKAV
-303 ANPKAI
+303 ANPDAI
-309 KWTTTSDNTIR
+309 RWTTTNDNTTR
-320 NWHVKLD
+320 NWFVKLD

-339 AVRHRATTETW
+339 AVRHRATADTW
-350 NTPTFFGALS
+350 NSPTFFGTLS
-360 STEYLMDPNTA
+360 SSEYLMDPNTL
-371 VKNSGGTNY
+371 VKNNGGTEY

-386 VASAVKQVQV
+386 VANAVKQVQV
-396 TNISDQE
+396 TNISDEE
-403 TDDFKSYFKDLPTVA
+403 TDAFKSYFKGLPTVA
-418 DENNVGT
+418 DEDKVGT

-450 RGQICNEDGS
+450 RGQICNEDGT
-460 SYNNNVYKYKGKFYL
+460 SYNNNVYKYKGKYYL
-475 NLAEAAVNN
+475 SLAEAAANN
-484 DKSVTEVE
+484 GKSVTEVE
-492 ADTENLTTYEN
+492 ADTDNLITYES

-547 VFPTGEDQG
+547 VFPTDDDQG

>member
-63 HNETGDTTDPGT
+63 NETGDTTDPGT

-87 LHKEDKE
+87 LHKEGKE
-94 FAFFLTSEQLNQQGS
+94 FAFFLTSEQLNKQGS
-109 GSSITYEPQ
+109 GTSITYEPQ
-118 LKVAESGN
+118 LTVAESGN

-144 TFIGD
+144 SFIGD

-156 ESMYDYITSYEVKAA
+156 ESMYDYITSYEVKATT
-171 QEGEPTSVIAT
+171 GDNPTSAIAT
-182 ENKFMMVNKVAV
+182 DNKFMMVNKVAV
-194 TADVVSNEK
+194 AANVVSNEK

-267 GSNIYE
+267 GSAIYE
-273 HKGVYYTSTNT
+273 HKGVYYTSTGT

-292 PAATLFERTFV
+292 PAATLFERTSDV
-303 ANPKAI
+303 NPEAI
-309 KWTTTSDNTIR
+309 KWTTTNENTTR
-320 NWHVKLD
+320 NWFVKLD

-339 AVRHRATTETW
+339 AVRRRATADTW
-350 NTPTFFGALS
+350 NSPTFFGTLS
-360 STEYLMDPNTA
+360 SSEYLMDPNTL
-371 VKNSGGTNY
+371 VKNNGETEY

-396 TNISDQE
+396 TNMSDQE

-418 DENNVGT
+418 DEDKVGT

-450 RGQICNEDGS
+450 RGQICNADGT
-460 SYNNNVYKYKGKFYL
+460 SYNNNVYKYKGKYYL
-475 NLAEAAVNN
+475 SLAEAAANN
-484 DKSVTEVE
+484 GKSVTEVE
-492 ADTENLTTYEN
+492 ADTDNLITYES

-547 VFPTGEDQG
+547 VFPTDDEQG

-561 NFYLKL
+561 NFYLK
-567 TSTILPWQVRFNNIE
+567 RA
-582 F
+582 

>member
-63 HNETGDTTDPGT
+63 NETGDTTDPGT

-87 LHKEDKE
+87 LHKEGKE
-94 FAFFLTSEQLNQQGS
+94 FAFFLTSEQLNKQGS
-109 GSSITYEPQ
+109 GTSITYEPQ
-118 LKVAESGN
+118 LTVAESGN

-144 TFIGD
+144 SFIGD
-149 GTLPSGK
+149 GTLPSDK
-156 ESMYDYITSYEVKAA
+156 ESMYDYITSYEVKATT
-171 QEGEPTSVIAT
+171 GDNPTSAIAT
-182 ENKFMMVNKVAV
+182 DNKFMMVNKVAV
-194 TADVVSNEK
+194 AANVVSNEK

-267 GSNIYE
+267 GSAIYE
-273 HKGVYYTSTNT
+273 HKGVYYTSTGT

-292 PAATLFERTFV
+292 PAATLFERTSDV
-303 ANPKAI
+303 NPEAI
-309 KWTTTSDNTIR
+309 KWTTTNENTTR
-320 NWHVKLD
+320 NWFVKLD

-339 AVRHRATTETW
+339 AVRRRATADTW
-350 NTPTFFGALS
+350 NSPTFFGTLS
-360 STEYLMDPNTA
+360 SSEYLMDPNTL
-371 VKNSGGTNY
+371 VKNNGETEY

-396 TNISDQE
+396 TNMSDQE

-418 DENNVGT
+418 DEDKVGT

-450 RGQICNEDGS
+450 RGQICNADGT
-460 SYNNNVYKYKGKFYL
+460 SYNNNVYKYKGKYYL
-475 NLAEAAVNN
+475 SLAEAAANN
-484 DKSVTEVE
+484 GKSVTEVE
-492 ADTENLTTYEN
+492 ADTDNLITYES

-547 VFPTGEDQG
+547 VFPTDDEQG

>member
-63 HNETGDTTDPGT
+63 NEAGDAIDPSTGG
-75 GVESGVTDAVVL
+75 ESGVTDAVVL

-118 LKVAESGN
+118 LTVAESGN

-144 TFIGD
+144 SFIGN

-156 ESMYDYITSYEVKAA
+156 ESMYDYITSYEVKATT
-171 QEGEPTSVIAT
+171 GDNPTSVIAT
-182 ENKFMMVNKVAV
+182 DNKFMMVNKVAV
-194 TADVVSNEK
+194 AANVVSNQAGT
-203 DKPST
+203 PST
-208 ASVDVERVVSKIT
+208 TSVDVERVVSKIT
-221 YMPTQTNNLYKVE
+221 YMPTQDNNLYKVE
-234 DTTVKY
+234 DVTAKY
-240 TVTTTDGWRV
+240 TVTTASGWRV
-250 ENNIA
+250 EDNIA
-255 TYMTGMACGTLE
+255 TYMTGMACGTLN
-267 GSNIYE
+267 GKNIYE
-273 HKGVYYTSTNT
+273 HKGVYYEENGTYSGSAE
-284 QHPAANDN
+284 HKGE
-292 PAATLFERTFV
+292 TLYKKMTGVDQEQ
-303 ANPKAI
+303 I
-309 KWTTTSDNTIR
+309 KWETTQTTGSR
-320 NWHVKLD
+320 NWYVKLD

-339 AVRHRATTETW
+339 AVRHLATESNW
-350 NTPTFFGALS
+350 DPSFFGTLS
-360 STEYLMDPNTA
+360 SSNYLMDPNTVA
-371 VKNSGGTNY
+371 KNNGGTEY

-386 VASAVKQVQV
+386 VANAVKQVQV
-396 TNISDQE
+396 TNISDEE
-403 TDDFKSYFKDLPTVA
+403 TDAFKSYFKGLPTVA
-418 DENNVGT
+418 DEDKVGT

-450 RGQICNEDGS
+450 RGQICNEDGT
-460 SYNNNVYKYKGKFYL
+460 SYNNNVYKYKGKYYL
-475 NLAEAAVNN
+475 SLAEAAANN
-484 DKSVTEVE
+484 GKSVTEVE
-492 ADTENLTTYEN
+492 ADTDNLITYES

-547 VFPTGEDQG
+547 VFPTDDEQG

>member
-63 HNETGDTTDPGT
+63 NETGDTTDPGT

-87 LHKEDKE
+87 LHKEGKE
-94 FAFFLTSEQLNQQGS
+94 FAFFLTSEQLNKQGS
-109 GSSITYEPQ
+109 GTSITYEPQ
-118 LKVAESGN
+118 LIVAESGN

-144 TFIGD
+144 SFIGD

-156 ESMYDYITSYEVKAA
+156 ESMYDYITSYEVKATT
-171 QEGEPTSVIAT
+171 GDNPTSAIAT
-182 ENKFMMVNKVAV
+182 DNKFMMVNKVAV
-194 TADVVSNEK
+194 AANVVSNEK

-267 GSNIYE
+267 GSAIYE
-273 HKGVYYTSTNT
+273 HKGVYYTSTGT

-292 PAATLFERTFV
+292 PAATLFERTSDV
-303 ANPKAI
+303 NPEAI
-309 KWTTTSDNTIR
+309 KWTTTNENTTR
-320 NWHVKLD
+320 NWFVKLD

-339 AVRHRATTETW
+339 AVRRRATADTW
-350 NTPTFFGALS
+350 NSPTFFGTLS
-360 STEYLMDPNTA
+360 SSEYLMDPNTL
-371 VKNSGGTNY
+371 VKNNGETEY

-396 TNISDQE
+396 TNMSDQE

-418 DENNVGT
+418 DEDKVGT

-450 RGQICNEDGS
+450 RGQICNADGT
-460 SYNNNVYKYKGKFYL
+460 SYNNNVYKYKGKYYL
-475 NLAEAAVNN
+475 SLAEAAANN
-484 DKSVTEVE
+484 GKSVTEVE
-492 ADTENLTTYEN
+492 ADTDNLITYES

-547 VFPTGEDQG
+547 VFPTDDEQG

>member
-1 MDLKIRVM
+1 M

-63 HNETGDTTDPGT
+63 NETGDTTDPGT

-87 LHKEDKE
+87 LHKEGKE
-94 FAFFLTSEQLNQQGS
+94 FAFFLTSEQLNKQGS
-109 GSSITYEPQ
+109 GTSITYEPQ

-144 TFIGD
+144 SFIGN

-156 ESMYDYITSYEVKAA
+156 ESMYDYITSYEVKATT
-171 QEGEPTSVIAT
+171 GDNPTSAIAT
-182 ENKFMMVNKVAV
+182 DNKFMMVNKVAV
-194 TADVVSNEK
+194 AANVVSNEK

-267 GSNIYE
+267 GSAIYE
-273 HKGVYYTSTNT
+273 HKGVYYTSTGT
-284 QHPAANDN
+284 QHPEANDN
-292 PAATLFERTFV
+292 PAATLFERTSDV
-303 ANPKAI
+303 NPEAI
-309 KWTTTSDNTIR
+309 KWTTTNENTTR
-320 NWHVKLD
+320 NWFVKLD

-339 AVRHRATTETW
+339 AVRHRATADTW
-350 NTPTFFGALS
+350 NSPTFFGTLS
-360 STEYLMDPNTA
+360 SSEYLMDPNTL
-371 VKNSGGTNY
+371 VKNNGGTEY

-386 VASAVKQVQV
+386 VANAVKQVQV
-396 TNISDQE
+396 TNISDEE
-403 TDDFKSYFKDLPTVA
+403 TDAFKSYFKGLPTVA
-418 DENNVGT
+418 DEDKVGT

-450 RGQICNEDGS
+450 RGQICNEDGT
-460 SYNNNVYKYKGKFYL
+460 SYNNNVYKYKGKYYL
-475 NLAEAAVNN
+475 SLAEAAANN
-484 DKSVTEVE
+484 GKSVTEVE
-492 ADTENLTTYEN
+492 ADTDNLITYES

-547 VFPTGEDQG
+547 VFPTDDDQG

>member
-63 HNETGDTTDPGT
+63 NETGDTTDPGT

-87 LHKEDKE
+87 LHKEGKE
-94 FAFFLTSEQLNQQGS
+94 FAFFLTSEQLNKQGS
-109 GSSITYEPQ
+109 GTSITYEPQ
-118 LKVAESGN
+118 LTVAESGN

-144 TFIGD
+144 SFIGD

-156 ESMYDYITSYEVKAA
+156 ESMYDYITSYEVKATT
-171 QEGEPTSVIAT
+171 GDNPTSAIAT
-182 ENKFMMVNKVAV
+182 DNKFMMVNKVAV
-194 TADVVSNEK
+194 AANVVSNEK

-267 GSNIYE
+267 GSAIYE
-273 HKGVYYTSTNT
+273 HKGVYYTSTGT

-292 PAATLFERTFV
+292 PAATLFERTSDV
-303 ANPKAI
+303 NPEAI
-309 KWTTTSDNTIR
+309 KWTTTNENTTR
-320 NWHVKLD
+320 NWFVKLD

-339 AVRHRATTETW
+339 AVRRRATADTW
-350 NTPTFFGALS
+350 NSPTFFGTLS
-360 STEYLMDPNTA
+360 SSEYLMDPNTL
-371 VKNSGGTNY
+371 VKNNGETEY

-396 TNISDQE
+396 TNMSDQE
-403 TDDFKSYFKDLPTVA
+403 TDDFKSYFKGLPTVA
-418 DENNVGT
+418 DEDKVGT

-450 RGQICNEDGS
+450 RGQICNADGT
-460 SYNNNVYKYKGKFYL
+460 SYNNNVYKYKGKYYL
-475 NLAEAAVNN
+475 SLAEAAANN
-484 DKSVTEVE
+484 GKSVTEVE
-492 ADTENLTTYEN
+492 ADTDNLITYES

-547 VFPTGEDQG
+547 VFPTDDEQG

>member
-1 MDLKIRVM
+1 M

-63 HNETGDTTDPGT
+63 NEAGDAIDPGT
-75 GVESGVTDAVVL
+75 GGESGVTDAVVL

-118 LKVAESGN
+118 LTVAESGN

-144 TFIGD
+144 SFIGN

-156 ESMYDYITSYEVKAA
+156 ESMYDYITSYEVKATT
-171 QEGEPTSVIAT
+171 GDNPTSVIAT
-182 ENKFMMVNKVAV
+182 DNKFMMVNKVAV
-194 TADVVSNEK
+194 AANVVSNQAGT
-203 DKPST
+203 PST
-208 ASVDVERVVSKIT
+208 TSVDVERVVSKIT
-221 YMPTQTNNLYKVE
+221 YMPTQDNNLYKVE
-234 DTTVKY
+234 DVTAKY
-240 TVTTTDGWRV
+240 TVTTASGWRV
-250 ENNIA
+250 EDNIA
-255 TYMTGMACGTLE
+255 TYMTGMACGTLN
-267 GSNIYE
+267 GKNIYE
-273 HKGVYYTSTNT
+273 HKGVYYEENGTYSGSAE
-284 QHPAANDN
+284 HKGE
-292 PAATLFERTFV
+292 TLYKKMTGVDQEQ
-303 ANPKAI
+303 I
-309 KWTTTSDNTIR
+309 KWETTQTTGSR
-320 NWHVKLD
+320 NWYVKLD

-339 AVRHRATTETW
+339 AVRHLATESNW
-350 NTPTFFGALS
+350 DPSFFGTLS
-360 STEYLMDPNTA
+360 SSNYLMDPNTVA
-371 VKNSGGTNY
+371 KNNGGTEY

-386 VASAVKQVQV
+386 VANAVKQVQV
-396 TNISDQE
+396 TNISDEE
-403 TDDFKSYFKDLPTVA
+403 TDAFKSYFKGLPTVA
-418 DENNVGT
+418 DEDKVET

-450 RGQICNEDGS
+450 RGQICNEDGT
-460 SYNNNVYKYKGKFYL
+460 SYNNNVYKYKGKYYL
-475 NLAEAAVNN
+475 SLAEAAANN
-484 DKSVTEVE
+484 GKSVTEVE
-492 ADTENLTTYEN
+492 ADTDNLITYES

-547 VFPTGEDQG
+547 VFPTDDEQG

>member
-1 MDLKIRVM
+1 M

-63 HNETGDTTDPGT
+63 NETGDTTDPGT

-87 LHKEDKE
+87 LHKEGKE
-94 FAFFLTSEQLNQQGS
+94 FAFFLTSEQLNKQGS
-109 GSSITYEPQ
+109 GTSITYEPQ
-118 LKVAESGN
+118 LTVAESGN

-144 TFIGD
+144 SFIGD

-156 ESMYDYITSYEVKAA
+156 ESMYDYITSYEVKATT
-171 QEGEPTSVIAT
+171 GDNPTSAIAT
-182 ENKFMMVNKVAV
+182 DNKFMMVNKVVVA
-194 TADVVSNEK
+194 ANVVSNEK

-267 GSNIYE
+267 GSAIYE
-273 HKGVYYTSTNT
+273 HKGVYYTSTGT

-292 PAATLFERTFV
+292 PAATLFERTSDV
-303 ANPKAI
+303 NPEAI
-309 KWTTTSDNTIR
+309 KWTTTNENTTR
-320 NWHVKLD
+320 NWFVKLD

-339 AVRHRATTETW
+339 AVRRRATADTW
-350 NTPTFFGALS
+350 NSPTFFGTLS
-360 STEYLMDPNTA
+360 SSEYLMDPNTL
-371 VKNSGGTNY
+371 VKNNGETEY

-396 TNISDQE
+396 TNMSDQE

-418 DENNVGT
+418 DEDKVGT

-450 RGQICNEDGS
+450 RGQICNADS
-460 SYNNNVYKYKGKFYL
+460 TSYNNNVYKYKGKYYL
-475 NLAEAAVNN
+475 SLAEAAANN
-484 DKSVTEVE
+484 GKSVTEVE
-492 ADTENLTTYEN
+492 ADTDNLITYES

-547 VFPTGEDQG
+547 VFPTDDEQG

-567 TSTILPWQVRFNNIE
+567 TSTILSWQVRFNNIE

>member
-1 MDLKIRVM
+1 M

-63 HNETGDTTDPGT
+63 NETGDTTDPGT

-87 LHKEDKE
+87 LHKEGKE
-94 FAFFLTSEQLNQQGS
+94 FAFFLTSEQLNKQGS
-109 GSSITYEPQ
+109 GTSITYEPQ
-118 LKVAESGN
+118 LTVAESGN

-144 TFIGD
+144 SFIGD

-156 ESMYDYITSYEVKAA
+156 ESMYDYITSYEVKATT
-171 QEGEPTSVIAT
+171 GDNPTSAIAT
-182 ENKFMMVNKVAV
+182 DNKFMMVNKVAV
-194 TADVVSNEK
+194 AANVVSNEK

-267 GSNIYE
+267 GSAIYE
-273 HKGVYYTSTNT
+273 HKGVYYTSTGT

-292 PAATLFERTFV
+292 PAATLFERTSDV
-303 ANPKAI
+303 NPEAI
-309 KWTTTSDNTIR
+309 KWTTTNENTTR
-320 NWHVKLD
+320 NWFVKLD

-339 AVRHRATTETW
+339 AVRRRATADTW
-350 NTPTFFGALS
+350 NSPTFFGTLS
-360 STEYLMDPNTA
+360 SSEYLMDPNTL
-371 VKNSGGTNY
+371 VKNNGETEY

-396 TNISDQE
+396 TNMSDQE

-418 DENNVGT
+418 DEDKVGT

-450 RGQICNEDGS
+450 RGQICNADGT
-460 SYNNNVYKYKGKFYL
+460 SYNNNVYKYKGKYYL
-475 NLAEAAVNN
+475 SLAEAAANN
-484 DKSVTEVE
+484 GKSVTEVE
-492 ADTENLTTYEN
+492 ADTDNLITYES

-547 VFPTGEDQG
+547 VFPTDDEQG

-567 TSTILPWQVRFNNIE
+567 TSTILPWQVRFNNIK

>member
-63 HNETGDTTDPGT
+63 NEAGDAIDPGT
-75 GVESGVTDAVVL
+75 GGESGVTDAVVL

-118 LKVAESGN
+118 LTVAESGN

-144 TFIGD
+144 SFIGN

-156 ESMYDYITSYEVKAA
+156 ESMYDYITSYEVKATT
-171 QEGEPTSVIAT
+171 GDNPTSVIAT
-182 ENKFMMVNKVAV
+182 DNKFMMVNKVAV
-194 TADVVSNEK
+194 AANVVSNQAGT
-203 DKPST
+203 PST
-208 ASVDVERVVSKIT
+208 TSVDVERVVSKIT
-221 YMPTQTNNLYKVE
+221 YMPTQDNNLYKVE
-234 DTTVKY
+234 DVTAKY
-240 TVTTTDGWRV
+240 TVTTASGWRV
-250 ENNIA
+250 EDNIA
-255 TYMTGMACGTLE
+255 TYMTGMACGTLN
-267 GSNIYE
+267 GKNIYE
-273 HKGVYYTSTNT
+273 HKGVYYEENGTYSGSAE
-284 QHPAANDN
+284 HKGE
-292 PAATLFERTFV
+292 TLYKKMTGVDQEQ
-303 ANPKAI
+303 I
-309 KWTTTSDNTIR
+309 KWKTTQTTGSR
-320 NWHVKLD
+320 NWYVKLD

-339 AVRHRATTETW
+339 AVRHLATESNW
-350 NTPTFFGALS
+350 DPSFFGTLS
-360 STEYLMDPNTA
+360 SSNYLMDPNTVA
-371 VKNSGGTNY
+371 KNNGGTEY

-386 VASAVKQVQV
+386 VANAVKQVQV
-396 TNISDQE
+396 TNISDEE
-403 TDDFKSYFKDLPTVA
+403 TDAFKSYFKGLPTVA
-418 DENNVGT
+418 DEDKVGT

-450 RGQICNEDGS
+450 RGQICNEDGT
-460 SYNNNVYKYKGKFYL
+460 SYNNNVYKYKGKYYL
-475 NLAEAAVNN
+475 SLAEAAANN
-484 DKSVTEVE
+484 GKSVTEVE
-492 ADTENLTTYEN
+492 ADTDNLITYES

-547 VFPTGEDQG
+547 VFPTDDEQG